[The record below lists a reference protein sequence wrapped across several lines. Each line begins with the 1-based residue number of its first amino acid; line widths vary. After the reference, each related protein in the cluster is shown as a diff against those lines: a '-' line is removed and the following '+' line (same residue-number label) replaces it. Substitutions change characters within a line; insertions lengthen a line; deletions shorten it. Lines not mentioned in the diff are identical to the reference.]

1 MKFTKNYTVR
11 WHDTGADRSMTPSRL
26 LEILQET
33 ATHHCRS
40 LDHDLD
46 VLRDKEGLGFV
57 VVRLSMELIAPIYAM
72 DEITVETFVTESKG
86 LSFPRSYVIRRNDEI
101 LAKAVSTWALLRLE
115 NRSFVRVSE
124 IDFGFE
130 AEEPLTL
137 SDDIPLRLR
146 TPDSTAFEEIGT
158 REIYY
163 SDVDYNLHMNNT
175 KYPDMLANY
184 LPSRDHRRITS
195 IVLSYLH
202 EARLGDTLTVLRA
215 TADDKDTFLLRLKAP
230 DGSTVMDARIGT
242 KYQE

>member
-1 MKFTKNYTVR
+1 MKFTKNYTIR
-11 WHDTGADRSMTPSRL
+11 WHDTGADRAMTPSRL
-26 LEILQET
+26 LEIFQET

-40 LDHDLD
+40 VDHDLD

-184 LPSRDHRRITS
+184 LPDRDHRRITS

-242 KYQE
+242 KYLE

>member
-1 MKFTKNYTVR
+1 MKFAKSYTVR
-11 WHDTGADRSMTPSRL
+11 WHDTGADRAMTPSRL

-40 LDHDLD
+40 VDHDLD
-46 VLRDKEGLGFV
+46 ALRDSEGLGFV
-57 VVRLSMELIAPIYAM
+57 VVRLSMELISPIYAM
-72 DEITVETFVTESKG
+72 DDITVETFVTESRG
-86 LSFPRSYVIRRNDEI
+86 LSFPRSYVIRRNGEI

-115 NRSFVRVSE
+115 NRSFVRVSD

-175 KYPDMLANY
+175 KYPDMLTNY
-184 LPSRDHRRITS
+184 LPDRDHRRITS

-215 TADDKDTFLLRLKAP
+215 TADDKGTFLLRLKAP